1 MRIDVLKNELRVAF
15 KNLYILEDLFENWL
29 PLNNEK
35 KFDHH
40 LIVPK

>member
-35 KFDHH
+35 KLDHH